1 MSIWDE
7 PLTKDEYSRR
17 LFALK
22 ADRRRKDAELPFEE
36 KVEIVLALQ
45 DASRALREAPAIE
58 TPLCF
63 DPAGTASHRK

>member
-7 PLTKDEYSRR
+7 PLTKEEYSRR

-22 ADRRRKDAELPFEE
+22 ADRRRKDAQLPFEE

-45 DASRALREAPAIE
+45 DASRALRGAPAIE
-58 TPLCF
+58 PPLSF
-63 DPAGTASHRK
+63 DPAWTAPLRK

>member
-7 PLTKDEYSRR
+7 ALTKEEYSRR
-17 LFALK
+17 LFELK

-45 DASRALREAPAIE
+45 DASRELRRASAMES
-58 TPLCF
+58 PLFC
-63 DPAGTASHRK
+63 DLAGTASLRK

>member
-17 LFALK
+17 LFELK
-22 ADRRRKDAELPFEE
+22 ADRRRKDAHLPFEE

-45 DASRALREAPAIE
+45 DASRTLRAAPTSE
-58 TPLCF
+58 PPLIVH
-63 DPAGTASHRK
+63 PAGTASLRK